1 MEVLMKKYSPTYTND
16 CIIYWP
22 SFTGGVGFLCFCG
35 MILLLYLSC
44 IILFLCEQNIANKT
58 VLITAIAA
66 VLLLVWLILAL
77 RMTVRSMFC
86 CITITSEN
94 FSIVNTV
101 TATHTNIM
109 WEQVSRIEF
118 HLEGYRG
125 RKQYRVYLKT
135 DAQAQYIAIPI
146 SMVDEE
152 KLSNLIPSELLISR
166 PYSV

>member
-1 MEVLMKKYSPTYTND
+1 MKKYSPTYTND

-22 SFTGGVGFLCFCG
+22 SFTGGVGFFCFCG

-44 IILFLCEQNIANKT
+44 IILFLCERNIANKT
-58 VLITAIAA
+58 VLIMAIAA
-66 VLLLVWLILAL
+66 VLLLVWLILGL

-86 CITITSEN
+86 CITITRRN
-94 FSIVNTV
+94 FSIVNSV
-101 TATHTNIM
+101 TGIHINCL
-109 WEQVSRIEF
+109 WEQVSHIKF
-118 HLEGYRG
+118 HQECYRG

-135 DAQAQYIAIPI
+135 DAQTQYIAIPI

-152 KLSNLIPSELLISR
+152 KLSNLIPSELLINR